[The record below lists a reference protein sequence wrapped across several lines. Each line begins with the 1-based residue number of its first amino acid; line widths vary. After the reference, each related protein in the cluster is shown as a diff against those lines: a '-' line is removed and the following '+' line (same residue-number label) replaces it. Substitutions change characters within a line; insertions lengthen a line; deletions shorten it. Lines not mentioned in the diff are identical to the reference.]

1 MAYEFYVTIE
11 GSKSGII
18 KGDVVRRGHEGKI
31 AALAFDYEVM
41 LEQSRRGS
49 GQAAGKRQ
57 HSPVTITKRW
67 DVATPRLFQ
76 VLVTG
81 EALKSVLIE
90 FEGTDRKTGKKLN
103 LSHRQIDQRLHYGH
117 FPVCGCGHRRIGRC
131 VVCLSE
137 DRNREQNRQDRSG
150 GRCDEVTLLTRAARL
165 KPNTRCTS

>member
-31 AALAFDYEVM
+31 AGLAFDYEVM
-41 LEQSRRGS
+41 MEQSRRGS

-81 EALKSVLIE
+81 ETLKSVLIE
-90 FEGTDRKTGKKLN
+90 FEGTDRKTGKKVIYHTVKLTN
-103 LSHRQIDQRLHYGH
+103 ASLTDIFQYADTDTGELEDVSFIFQKIEIEN
-117 FPVCGCGHRRIGRC
+117 RIGKT
-131 VVCLSE
+131 VAV
-137 DRNREQNRQDRSG
+137 DDI
-150 GRCDEVTLLTRAARL
+150 T
-165 KPNTRCTS
+165 K